1 MRAPH
6 VNLVRARSSP
16 RLEDSFHSLD
26 GTSSSSGTSTSLA
39 ATAVTAAAVAANEY
53 GGGNADD
60 ERSFAAVPSYA
71 LRGAAAGGG
80 GGRSGIRAP
89 GVDACRARGRGA
101 GVFDGGG
108 GGGNGLFLFGEG
120 GRTSAGCSLKRSGG
134 GGGGGGIRGAATGS
148 EQSISV
154 GGGGGAGGPVYSGDG
169 GDASAPTPP
178 PPPPAVSGRRLAGE
192 ASAEQDLDRRGRR
205 PAVEREGD
213 DAVEGGRDRCR
224 QGGATVLGL
233 LASSSREGERAAE
246 EKRAEGR
253 LLAAVRALLR
263 ELEGDLDAARVLL
276 PECHRFRQVVGCVA
290 EAVGPGMAGARPRQ
304 AMDLTEALRE
314 ATQFSRTLSSPE
326 AFLVV
331 MAELLA
337 DGFEVRTLREK
348 PLPVVLCCVVFSFL
362 LVFRLEYRVIS
373 VCF

>member
-1 MRAPH
+1 M
-6 VNLVRARSSP
+6 
-16 RLEDSFHSLD
+16 
-26 GTSSSSGTSTSLA
+26 T
-39 ATAVTAAAVAANEY
+39 AAVAANEY
-53 GGGNADD
+53 GRGNADD
-60 ERSFAAVPSYA
+60 ERSFAADPSSA
-71 LRGAAAGGG
+71 LRGAVIGG
-80 GGRSGIRAP
+80 GGRSGVPAP
-89 GVDACRARGRGA
+89 GGDACRARGRGA
-101 GVFDGGG
+101 GVVDGGG
-108 GGGNGLFLFGEG
+108 GDGLFLFGEG
-120 GRTSAGCSLKRSGG
+120 GVVCAGS
-134 GGGGGGIRGAATGS
+134 GGGGGIRGAETGS
-148 EQSISV
+148 EQSISA
-154 GGGGGAGGPVYSGDG
+154 GGGGGA
-169 GDASAPTPP
+169 APA
-178 PPPPAVSGRRLAGE
+178 PPPPAVAGRRLAGE

-205 PAVEREGD
+205 PAVEREGGD
-213 DAVEGGRDRCR
+213 PVEGGRDLCR
-224 QGGATVLGL
+224 QGGATALGL

-290 EAVGPGMAGARPRQ
+290 EAVGPGMVGARPRQ

-348 PLPVVLCCVVFSFL
+348 PPPVVFCCVMLCFRFCWFSGWSILLFLSFLSTGCKSSGFCLNFVFFFFFSFFRTLNFCLFFYCRVTVCRGDFFACRNL
-362 LVFRLEYRVIS
+362 LVPWSYA
-373 VCF
+373 